1 MAFDEVRFPEAISYG
16 SSGGPGFSTT
26 VLQLSSGFE
35 QRNVNWAATRA
46 RFNVSHGI
54 KSRADMDALI
64 TFFRARQG
72 RARGFR
78 FKDWSDYTITNQ
90 TIGTAN
96 GVLQQFQIIK
106 TYTSGS
112 QTYTRTITKPVSG
125 TLAFT
130 VNGGAPGAHTVN
142 YNTGVITFSSAPATG
157 DIVITT
163 CEFDVP
169 VRFDIDQMDV
179 QHDFWETQSWPN
191 IDLVEVR
198 L

>member
-1 MAFDEVRFPEAISYG
+1 MAFDEVRFPETISYG
-16 SSGGPGFSTT
+16 SSGGPQFNTT
-26 VLQLSSGFE
+26 VLELSSGYE
-35 QRNVNWAATRA
+35 QRNVNWVAARA
-46 RFNVSHGI
+46 RYNVAHGI
-54 KSRADMDALI
+54 RSRADMDTLI
-64 TFFRARQG
+64 AFFRARQG

-78 FKDWSDYTITNQ
+78 FKDWSDYTITSQ

-106 TYTSGS
+106 DYTSGS

-125 TLAFT
+125 SLAFT
-130 VNGGAPGAHTVN
+130 VNGGAPGLNTVN
-142 YNTGVITFSSAPATG
+142 YNTGVITFSSAPPAG
-157 DIVITT
+157 DIVVTS

-169 VRFDIDQMDV
+169 VRFDIDRMDV